1 MRISLTAVAILSA
14 ALAAVAC
21 SKPAEEPPVG
31 KTPET
36 ARTVQEAW
44 VSTVDTLDNVDGPA
58 IWFSADGP
66 RIIASAKATDVLIVQ
81 DAVTGAELRRVGGSG
96 TAEGQLERPNGV
108 LVLGD
113 SMLLVVERDNHRV
126 QGFALPSFASLGSF
140 GAADLVNP
148 YGLSAYAPEAGKWRV
163 YVTDNYETPA
173 ETVPPLAE
181 LGRRVK
187 WYDITVQNGR
197 IAATLGGM
205 FGDTTVAGA
214 IRITESIMVDPVL
227 QRLMIAEEDETDTQ
241 VKEYTLDG
249 RFTGRTFGKGI
260 FTQQAEGIAL
270 WSCPDSTGYWVTTDQ
285 GNPVNTFHLFD
296 RQTLA
301 HIGAFRGA
309 VTHTTDGVALTQRA
323 IGEAAEGM
331 FFAAHADAAISAMTW
346 RDIAQAT
353 GARNS
358 CAAR

>member
-1 MRISLTAVAILSA
+1 MRPSVAIALLSSFVA
-14 ALAAVAC
+14 ASAC
-21 SKPAEEPPVG
+21 SKPEEAPVG

-44 VSTVDTLDNVDGPA
+44 VSKIDTLDNVDGPA
-58 IWFSADGP
+58 IWFSAEGP
-66 RIIASAKATDVLIVQ
+66 RIIASAKEADVLIVQ
-81 DAVTGAELRRVGGSG
+81 DAVTGAEIRRVSGPG
-96 TAEGQLERPNGV
+96 TADGQMERPNGV

-113 SMLLVVERDNHRV
+113 SVLLVVERDNHRV
-126 QGFALPSFASLGSF
+126 QGFALPSFESLGSF
-140 GAADLVNP
+140 GAADLINP
-148 YGLSAYAPEAGKWRV
+148 YGLSAYAPEPGMWRV
-163 YVTDNYETPA
+163 YVTDNYETPE
-173 ETVPPLAE
+173 ETVPPLGE

-187 WYDITVQNGR
+187 WYNVAVSNGR
-197 IAATLGGM
+197 LSATLGGM

-323 IGEAAEGM
+323 IGEATEGM

-346 RDIAQAT
+346 REIARAT
-353 GARNS
+353 GARSS
-358 CAAR
+358 CSAR